1 MKATKNIAND
11 KVAVKRLAY
20 RDWIVL
26 LEDKVVSRVTSGE
39 LAYAVATDMLDEK
52 KVGSRQR
59 PVRCIETGTEFD
71 SIAVAMDEMGISGLF
86 SALAN
91 GGTAG
96 GLHWEYIDPDD
107 KIQRLSGRSPRVKVK
122 VKCVETGE
130 VFESI
135 RAAAAKTG
143 ANLSSLYSASLPEKS
158 HTTAGGYHW
167 TRV

>member
-39 LAYAVATDMLDEK
+39 LAYAVATDMLNEK
-52 KVGSRQR
+52 KVGSRRR

-71 SIAVAMDEMGISGLF
+71 SIEVARGEMGASNIF
-86 SALAN
+86 SALAS
-91 GGTAG
+91 GETAG
-96 GLHWEYIDPDD
+96 GFHWEYIDPDD